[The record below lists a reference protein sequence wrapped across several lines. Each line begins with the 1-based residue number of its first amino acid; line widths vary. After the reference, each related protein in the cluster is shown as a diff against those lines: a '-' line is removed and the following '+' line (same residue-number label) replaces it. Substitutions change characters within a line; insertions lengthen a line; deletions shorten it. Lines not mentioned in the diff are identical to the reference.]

1 MPSLQKKLRE
11 INHNALLVMCEDDI
25 VTFPEDED
33 ILIMNFNGKTT
44 VLIPIEKVLVL
55 LVEQEGKK
63 DDGVSKRLL
72 RISKREK

>member
-44 VLIPIEKVLVL
+44 VLIPIEKVLGL